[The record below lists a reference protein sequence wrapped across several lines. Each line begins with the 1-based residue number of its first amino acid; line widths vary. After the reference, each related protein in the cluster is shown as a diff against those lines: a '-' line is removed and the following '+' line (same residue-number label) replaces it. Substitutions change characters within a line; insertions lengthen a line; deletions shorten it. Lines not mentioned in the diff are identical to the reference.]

1 MLKKVA
7 LALAVL
13 VLAFVVYVALQP
25 SDFRVARSATFEA
38 PAADVFAQV
47 NDLHKWQAWSPW
59 AKLDPAAKA
68 TFEGPPS
75 GPGAV
80 FKWDG
85 NSQVGAGTM
94 TVTESRPGE
103 LVRIKLDFVKPMAAT
118 STTEFTFKPQG
129 NQTTVTWAMFGQNN
143 FISRAF
149 CMFMN
154 QDKMV
159 GGAFE
164 QGLANMKAIVEAA
177 ARK

>member
-1 MLKKVA
+1 MLKKIA
-7 LALAVL
+7 LALVVI
-13 VLAFVVYVALQP
+13 VLAFVGYVALQP
-25 SDFRVARSATFEA
+25 SDYRVARSATISA
-38 PAADVFAQV
+38 PPTDVFAQV
-47 NDLHKWQAWSPW
+47 NDFRKWEAWSPW

-68 TFEGPPS
+68 VFEGPAA
-75 GPGAV
+75 GPGAI

-85 NSQVGAGTM
+85 NAQVGAGTM
-94 TVTESRPGE
+94 TLTESRPGE
-103 LVRIKLDFVKPMAAT
+103 LVRIKLDFVKPIAAA

-129 NQTTVTWAMFGQNN
+129 NQTAVTWAMSGQNN
-143 FISRAF
+143 FISRAV

-177 ARK
+177 AKK